1 MKYLSIILLTLLSI
15 SCSTKNNSTATS
27 LNTISEDNPIA
38 SFKRSVPKEVQPILI
53 ENIKYSCSMNEIIAT
68 DTLSQNILWKK
79 EIYKVIYDEKME
91 RDVQDVYIDS
101 ISLKD
106 NLMIIRNENTEFYSL
121 NIKTKEVIQ
130 IQTK

>member
-1 MKYLSIILLTLLSI
+1 
-15 SCSTKNNSTATS
+15 
-27 LNTISEDNPIA
+27 
-38 SFKRSVPKEVQPILI
+38 
-53 ENIKYSCSMNEIIAT
+53 MNEIIAT

-91 RDVQDVYIDS
+91 RDVQDVFIDS